1 MYLALGMFRAIIAN
15 ENTKHFR
22 EVNILEQTFDV
33 YFSKRTSSARL
44 DLIVIFDNYDEMS
57 DSVREAFADGEAENE
72 VEKITL
78 WHTQHYNFN
87 YLYLLGNLIDS
98 ENPFEYFKDL
108 FISTSETNSRFF
120 AYQLANAE
128 KDYTEYIQHNNF
140 SKEFF
145 DIYANSKRITLN
157 RKLFEVVNKHFVPL
171 RIDSKT
177 DDIFYSYE
185 STDIKDIIFASIHF
199 ALENGYKLSKCKHC
213 GKWFFVQS
221 LKETYCTRKSTYP
234 EYERYTCKEA
244 VKKIKDKL
252 EKKRISEYERLRLK
266 ANEYGSNS
274 KHFQIWSDFC
284 NTCADYKERL
294 KNNSGVDLLQEYERY
309 LFDSKNARKKYERIK
324 DYK

>member
-1 MYLALGMFRAIIAN
+1 MKQKF
-15 ENTKHFR
+15 T
-22 EVNILEQTFDV
+22 V
-33 YFSKRTSSARL
+33 YYSKKTSSARL
-44 DLIVIFDNYDEMS
+44 DLRVIFDNYDEMS

-78 WHTQHYNFN
+78 WHTQHYYFN

-140 SKEFF
+140 SREFF

-157 RKLFEVVNKHFVPL
+157 RKLFEVENQHFIPL

-185 STDIKDIIFASIHF
+185 STDIKDIIFSSIHF
-199 ALENGYKLSKCKHC
+199 ALENGYKFSQCSHC
-213 GKWFFVQS
+213 GRWFFKDGS
-221 LKETYCTRKSTYP
+221 RAGSRKKYCDRKSTFNG
-234 EYERYTCKEA
+234 YEHLPCEQA
-244 VKKIKDKL
+244 VRNINQEL
-252 EKKRISEYERLRLK
+252 QREKKRIYNSMVREHLSTEQFVYDFLDECAEYMTKNKKCASVQNLSD
-266 ANEYGSNS
+266 Y
-274 KHFQIWSDFC
+274 WSF
-284 NTCADYKERL
+284 L
-294 KNNSGVDLLQEYERY
+294 
-309 LFDSKNARKKYERIK
+309 KKYK
-324 DYK
+324 DGVKNGNNK

>member
-1 MYLALGMFRAIIAN
+1 
-15 ENTKHFR
+15 
-22 EVNILEQTFDV
+22 
-33 YFSKRTSSARL
+33 
-44 DLIVIFDNYDEMS
+44 MS

-78 WHTQHYNFN
+78 WHTQHYYFN

-140 SKEFF
+140 SREFF

-157 RKLFEVVNKHFVPL
+157 RKLFEVENQHYIPL

-185 STDIKDIIFASIHF
+185 STDIKDIIFSSIHF
-199 ALENGYKLSKCKHC
+199 ALENGYKFSQCSHC
-213 GKWFFVQS
+213 GRWFFKDGS
-221 LKETYCTRKSTYP
+221 RAGSRKKYCNRKSTFNG
-234 EYERYTCKEA
+234 YEHLPCEQA
-244 VKKIKDKL
+244 VRNINQEL
-252 EKKRISEYERLRLK
+252 QREKKRIYNSMVREHLSTEQFVYDFLDECAEYMTKIKKCASVQNL
-266 ANEYGSNS
+266 
-274 KHFQIWSDFC
+274 SDYWTF
-284 NTCADYKERL
+284 L
-294 KNNSGVDLLQEYERY
+294 
-309 LFDSKNARKKYERIK
+309 KKYK
-324 DYK
+324 DGVKNG

>member
-1 MYLALGMFRAIIAN
+1 MYLTLAKFRVIIIN

-22 EVNILEQTFDV
+22 EVNILKQTFTV
-33 YFSKRTSSARL
+33 YFSKKTSSARL
-44 DLIVIFDNYDEMS
+44 DLRVIFDNYDEMS

-72 VEKITL
+72 VKKITL
-78 WHTQHYNFN
+78 WHTQHYYFN

-108 FISTSETNSRFF
+108 FVSTSETNSRFF

-140 SKEFF
+140 SKDFF

-185 STDIKDIIFASIHF
+185 STDIKDIIFSSIHF
-199 ALENGYKLSKCKHC
+199 ALENGYKFSQCSHC
-213 GKWFFVQS
+213 GRWFFKDGS
-221 LKETYCTRKSTYP
+221 RAGSRKKYCNRKSTFNG
-234 EYERYTCKEA
+234 YEHLPCEQA
-244 VKKIKDKL
+244 VRNINQEL
-252 EKKRISEYERLRLK
+252 QREKKRIYNSMVREHLSTEQFVYDFLDECAEYMTKIKKCASVQNL
-266 ANEYGSNS
+266 
-274 KHFQIWSDFC
+274 SDYWTF
-284 NTCADYKERL
+284 L
-294 KNNSGVDLLQEYERY
+294 
-309 LFDSKNARKKYERIK
+309 KKYK
-324 DYK
+324 DGVKNGNNK

>member
-1 MYLALGMFRAIIAN
+1 MKQKF
-15 ENTKHFR
+15 T
-22 EVNILEQTFDV
+22 V
-33 YFSKRTSSARL
+33 YYSKKTSSARL
-44 DLIVIFDNYDEMS
+44 DLRVIFDNYDEMS

-78 WHTQHYNFN
+78 WHTQHYYFN

-140 SKEFF
+140 SREFF

-157 RKLFEVVNKHFVPL
+157 RKLFEVENQHFIPL

-185 STDIKDIIFASIHF
+185 STDIKDIIFSSIHF
-199 ALENGYKLSKCKHC
+199 ALENGYKFSQCSHC
-213 GKWFFVQS
+213 GRWFFKDGS
-221 LKETYCTRKSTYP
+221 RAGSRKKYCNRKSTFNG
-234 EYERYTCKEA
+234 YEHLPCEQA
-244 VKKIKDKL
+244 VRNINQEL
-252 EKKRISEYERLRLK
+252 QREKKRIYNSMVREHLNTEQFVYDFLDECAEYMTKIKKCASVQNL
-266 ANEYGSNS
+266 
-274 KHFQIWSDFC
+274 SDYWTF
-284 NTCADYKERL
+284 L
-294 KNNSGVDLLQEYERY
+294 
-309 LFDSKNARKKYERIK
+309 KKYK
-324 DYK
+324 DGVKNGNNK

>member
-1 MYLALGMFRAIIAN
+1 MKQKF
-15 ENTKHFR
+15 T
-22 EVNILEQTFDV
+22 V
-33 YFSKRTSSARL
+33 YYSKKTSSARL
-44 DLIVIFDNYDEMS
+44 DLRVIFDNYDEMS

-78 WHTQHYNFN
+78 WHTQHYYFN

-140 SKEFF
+140 SREFF

-157 RKLFEVVNKHFVPL
+157 RKLFEVENQHFIPL

-185 STDIKDIIFASIHF
+185 STDIKDIIFSSIHF
-199 ALENGYKLSKCKHC
+199 ALENGYKFSQCSHC
-213 GKWFFVQS
+213 GRWFFKDGS
-221 LKETYCTRKSTYP
+221 RAGSRKKYCNRKSTFNG
-234 EYERYTCKEA
+234 YEHLPCEQA
-244 VKKIKDKL
+244 VRNINQEL
-252 EKKRISEYERLRLK
+252 QREKKRIYNSMVREHLSTEQFVYDFLDECAEYMTK
-266 ANEYGSNS
+266 
-274 KHFQIWSDFC
+274 I
-284 NTCADYKERL
+284 
-294 KNNSGVDLLQEYERY
+294 
-309 LFDSKNARKKYERIK
+309 KKYASVQNLSDYWTFLKKYK
-324 DYK
+324 DGVKKWQQ

>member
-1 MYLALGMFRAIIAN
+1 MKQKF
-15 ENTKHFR
+15 T
-22 EVNILEQTFDV
+22 V
-33 YFSKRTSSARL
+33 YYSKKTSSARL
-44 DLIVIFDNYDEMS
+44 DLRVIFDNYDEMS

-78 WHTQHYNFN
+78 WHTQHYYFN

-140 SKEFF
+140 SREFF

-157 RKLFEVVNKHFVPL
+157 RKLFEVENQHFIPL

-185 STDIKDIIFASIHF
+185 STDIKDIIFSSIHF
-199 ALENGYKLSKCKHC
+199 ALENGYKFSQCSHC
-213 GKWFFVQS
+213 GRWFFKDGS
-221 LKETYCTRKSTYP
+221 RAGSRKKYCNRKSTFNG
-234 EYERYTCKEA
+234 YEHLPCEQA
-244 VKKIKDKL
+244 VRNINQEL
-252 EKKRISEYERLRLK
+252 QREKKRIYNSMVREHLSTEQFVYDFLDECAEYMTKIKKCASVQNL
-266 ANEYGSNS
+266 
-274 KHFQIWSDFC
+274 SDYWTF
-284 NTCADYKERL
+284 L
-294 KNNSGVDLLQEYERY
+294 
-309 LFDSKNARKKYERIK
+309 KKYK
-324 DYK
+324 DGVKNGNNK